1 MNNFIDTMACALFLF
16 SWIAGVV
23 LAKGF
28 WWTLLAVF
36 CPFYAWYLI
45 VERVLVMTGVAV

>member
-1 MNNFIDTMACALFLF
+1 MNSLIDTMACLLLLF

-28 WWTLLAVF
+28 WWTMLTIF
-36 CPFYAWYLI
+36 FPFYAWYLI
-45 VERVLVMTGVAV
+45 IERILLMTGVVV